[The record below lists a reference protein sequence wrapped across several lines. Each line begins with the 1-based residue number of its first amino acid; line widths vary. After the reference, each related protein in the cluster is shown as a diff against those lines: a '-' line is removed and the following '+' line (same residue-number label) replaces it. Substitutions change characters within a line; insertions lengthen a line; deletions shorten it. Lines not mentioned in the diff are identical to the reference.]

1 MKKSREEF
9 LESMKSQEF
18 GLELELT
25 GISRHEV
32 ENIIAT
38 YFNDNDLI
46 DYQGRQWTVKY
57 DGSIF
62 AYKRCGDKL
71 IPVSSGDYKVEL
83 VTPILEY
90 GDISMFEEL
99 IGMIKKSGGVSGSKY
114 RTGFHIH
121 ISEQGQN
128 EATLR
133 NLIRL
138 MSARQYLLERAL
150 QIPDSRLSRYC
161 QHVDSKLS
169 SRCNKKFKDME
180 ALHKAWD
187 NTSDRYSMLNLSSL
201 FDGKGIELRM
211 FNGTLNL
218 NKIKAYIQFSLAL
231 CQSARDLTR
240 CSSMIPINNG
250 NDLYVMRTWLCR
262 MYLNGDEFKVCR
274 KEMCKH
280 LHGESA
286 FANPYARK
294 KGESFTEEELPFY

>member
-1 MKKSREEF
+1 M
-9 LESMKSQEF
+9 
-18 GLELELT
+18 
-25 GISRHEV
+25 
-32 ENIIAT
+32 
-38 YFNDNDLI
+38 
-46 DYQGRQWTVKY
+46 KY
-57 DGSIF
+57 DGSIL

-71 IPVSSGDYKVEL
+71 IPVFSSDYKVEL

-90 GDISMFEEL
+90 GDILMFEEL

-114 RTGFHIH
+114 RTGLHIH

-262 MYLNGDEFKVCR
+262 MYLNGDEFKICR
-274 KEMCKH
+274 KEMCKY

-294 KGESFTEEELPFY
+294 KGDSFTEEELPFY